1 MKYNCSVVHI
11 KNNEMLIRIDNCI
24 KMHESVYSDDGKPVG
39 KIIKILGPVRNPYAL
54 VRLNKNIDVKNV
66 YVRC

>member
-1 MKYNCSVVHI
+1 MRYQCRVVHI

-24 KMHESVYSDDGKPVG
+24 KMHENVYSDDGKNVG

-54 VRLNKNIDVKNV
+54 VRLREKIDIKDV